1 MNETEIRNQIIRK
14 LSEIETQEHVR
25 ILHAVESGSRA
36 WGFASPDSDFDV
48 RFIYIHEKD
57 WYLKL
62 NPERDVIEY
71 QLDDVYD
78 VNGWDLQ
85 KTLKLLYKSNPT
97 VFEWSASPIVYQTS
111 AYFQD
116 FKKFLPEY
124 FSPKTG
130 AYHYLSTARHN
141 YHAYCEK
148 EQVRLKKY
156 FYVIR
161 PLLACYWI
169 LEYQTTPP
177 MLFSDLRILPQAQE
191 IEPLIDSLLEIK
203 TQTSELGTGDKI
215 PELDNW
221 IHQQFEIT
229 EQIIASAP
237 EAENRNWNKL
247 NSAFLQSFLS
257 WNNY

>member
-1 MNETEIRNQIIRK
+1 MNESEIRKQIIQK
-14 LSEIETQEHVR
+14 LAEIETQEHVK

-48 RFIYIHEKD
+48 RFIYLHEKD

-62 NPERDVIEY
+62 NSQRDVIEY

-78 VNGWDLQ
+78 INGWDLQ
-85 KTLKLLYKSNPT
+85 KCLQLLYKSNPT
-97 VFEWSASPIVYQTS
+97 VFEWMNSPVVYQTS
-111 AYFQD
+111 EYFQNL
-116 FKKFLPEY
+116 KPVINSY

-130 AYHYLSTARHN
+130 IYHYLSTAKHN

-148 EQVRLKKY
+148 EQVRFKKY
-156 FYVIR
+156 FYVLR

-169 LEYQTTPP
+169 FENYTTPP

-191 IEPLIDSLLEIK
+191 IDTIIQHLLAIK
-203 TQTSELGTGDKI
+203 TQTSELDTGKKI
-215 PELDNW
+215 PELDSW
-221 IHQQFEIT
+221 IQQQFELVS
-229 EQIIASAP
+229 QKA
-237 EAENRNWNKL
+237 EALPNEKNKNWENL

-257 WNNY
+257 